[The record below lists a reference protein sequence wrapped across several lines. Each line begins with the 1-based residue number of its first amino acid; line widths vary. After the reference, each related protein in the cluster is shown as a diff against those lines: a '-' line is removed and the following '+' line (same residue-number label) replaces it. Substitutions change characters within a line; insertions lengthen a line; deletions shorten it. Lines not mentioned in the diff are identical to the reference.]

1 MASFPSARPLSLS
14 RGGVGGHSR
23 FMKIGAH
30 MADKA
35 DQPVIEQSGTVSR
48 GVLKLIVLQAIT
60 CMPDESYP
68 AFAEIVLAALGMSM
82 SGARASGP
90 AERSP
95 DAPSSPPAT
104 VPQPKRES
112 ETAQPAS

>member
-1 MASFPSARPLSLS
+1 
-14 RGGVGGHSR
+14 
-23 FMKIGAH
+23 

-82 SGARASGP
+82 NGARESGP
-90 AERSP
+90 AERNP
-95 DAPSSPPAT
+95 DAPSVPPAT
-104 VPQPKRES
+104 VPQPEREP
-112 ETAQPAS
+112 ETPRPAS

>member
-1 MASFPSARPLSLS
+1 MAERKTGQS
-14 RGGVGGHSR
+14 
-23 FMKIGAH
+23 
-30 MADKA
+30 
-35 DQPVIEQSGTVSR
+35 IEQRDGVVSR

-82 SGARASGP
+82 SSARASGP

-104 VPQPKRES
+104 SPQQERES
-112 ETAQPAS
+112 ETVRPAS

>member
-1 MASFPSARPLSLS
+1 
-14 RGGVGGHSR
+14 
-23 FMKIGAH
+23 

-35 DQPVIEQSGTVSR
+35 DQPVIGQSGTVSR

-82 SGARASGP
+82 RGARASGP

-95 DAPSSPPAT
+95 DAPSNPPAAS
-104 VPQPKRES
+104 PQQERES
-112 ETAQPAS
+112 ETARPAS

>member
-1 MASFPSARPLSLS
+1 M
-14 RGGVGGHSR
+14 
-23 FMKIGAH
+23 
-30 MADKA
+30 
-35 DQPVIEQSGTVSR
+35 
-48 GVLKLIVLQAIT
+48 LKLIVLQAIT

-95 DAPSSPPAT
+95 DAPSSPPAAS
-104 VPQPKRES
+104 PRQERES
-112 ETAQPAS
+112 ETARPAS

>member
-1 MASFPSARPLSLS
+1 MAERKTGQS
-14 RGGVGGHSR
+14 
-23 FMKIGAH
+23 
-30 MADKA
+30 
-35 DQPVIEQSGTVSR
+35 IEQRDGVVSR

-112 ETAQPAS
+112 ETVRPAS

>member
-1 MASFPSARPLSLS
+1 
-14 RGGVGGHSR
+14 
-23 FMKIGAH
+23 

-82 SGARASGP
+82 DGVRASGP
-90 AERSP
+90 VEWNP

-104 VPQPKRES
+104 VPQPEREP
-112 ETAQPAS
+112 ETARPES

>member
-1 MASFPSARPLSLS
+1 MAERKTGQS
-14 RGGVGGHSR
+14 
-23 FMKIGAH
+23 
-30 MADKA
+30 
-35 DQPVIEQSGTVSR
+35 IEQRDGVVSR

-95 DAPSSPPAT
+95 DAPSSPPAAS
-104 VPQPKRES
+104 PQQERES
-112 ETAQPAS
+112 ETARPAS

>member
-1 MASFPSARPLSLS
+1 
-14 RGGVGGHSR
+14 
-23 FMKIGAH
+23 

-68 AFAEIVLAALGMSM
+68 AFAEIVLAALGVSM
-82 SGARASGP
+82 NGTRASGP
-90 AERSP
+90 AERNP
-95 DAPSSPPAT
+95 DAPSSTPAT
-104 VPQPKRES
+104 VPQPERES
-112 ETAQPAS
+112 ETARPES

>member
-1 MASFPSARPLSLS
+1 MAERKTGQS
-14 RGGVGGHSR
+14 
-23 FMKIGAH
+23 
-30 MADKA
+30 
-35 DQPVIEQSGTVSR
+35 IEQRDGVVSR

-95 DAPSSPPAT
+95 DAPSSPPAAS
-104 VPQPKRES
+104 PQQERES
-112 ETAQPAS
+112 ETVRPAS

>member
-1 MASFPSARPLSLS
+1 M
-14 RGGVGGHSR
+14 
-23 FMKIGAH
+23 
-30 MADKA
+30 
-35 DQPVIEQSGTVSR
+35 
-48 GVLKLIVLQAIT
+48 LKLIVLQAIT

-95 DAPSSPPAT
+95 DAPSSPPAAS
-104 VPQPKRES
+104 PQQERES
-112 ETAQPAS
+112 ETTRPAS

>member
-1 MASFPSARPLSLS
+1 MVERKTGQS
-14 RGGVGGHSR
+14 
-23 FMKIGAH
+23 
-30 MADKA
+30 
-35 DQPVIEQSGTVSR
+35 IEQRDGVVSR

-95 DAPSSPPAT
+95 DAPSSPPAAS
-104 VPQPKRES
+104 PQQERES

>member
-1 MASFPSARPLSLS
+1 MAERKTGQS
-14 RGGVGGHSR
+14 
-23 FMKIGAH
+23 
-30 MADKA
+30 
-35 DQPVIEQSGTVSR
+35 IEQRDGVVSR

-68 AFAEIVLAALGMSM
+68 AFAEIVLAALGMSIN
-82 SGARASGP
+82 GTRASGP
-90 AERSP
+90 AERNP

-112 ETAQPAS
+112 ETARPAS

>member
-1 MASFPSARPLSLS
+1 MAA
-14 RGGVGGHSR
+14 
-23 FMKIGAH
+23 
-30 MADKA
+30 KA

-82 SGARASGP
+82 NGTRASGP
-90 AERSP
+90 AERNP

-104 VPQPKRES
+104 VPQPEREP
-112 ETAQPAS
+112 ETARSES

>member
-1 MASFPSARPLSLS
+1 MAERKTGQS
-14 RGGVGGHSR
+14 
-23 FMKIGAH
+23 
-30 MADKA
+30 
-35 DQPVIEQSGTVSR
+35 IEQRDGVVSR

-112 ETAQPAS
+112 ETARPAS

>member
-1 MASFPSARPLSLS
+1 
-14 RGGVGGHSR
+14 
-23 FMKIGAH
+23 

-82 SGARASGP
+82 NGTRASGP
-90 AERSP
+90 AERNP
-95 DAPSSPPAT
+95 DAPSGPPAT
-104 VPQPKRES
+104 VPQPERES
-112 ETAQPAS
+112 ETAQTAS

>member
-1 MASFPSARPLSLS
+1 
-14 RGGVGGHSR
+14 
-23 FMKIGAH
+23 

-82 SGARASGP
+82 NGARESGP
-90 AERSP
+90 AERNP
-95 DAPSSPPAT
+95 DAPSVPPAT
-104 VPQPKRES
+104 VPQPEREP
-112 ETAQPAS
+112 ETARPAS